1 MDGLVLKCKK
11 PNKCQLVGFS
21 NQLMKEHRMANKDS
35 TLSQNLVAEL
45 FLYKNGC
52 LFWKKKKSPSVN
64 LFEKA
69 GSASEK
75 DRYLRVMINKQ
86 SYKVHRLVF
95 LLHHGY
101 MPRYIDHINGDTF
114 DNRIANL
121 RDATYAQNNQN
132 AKIRKDSTSGVKG
145 VFLHKASGKWAASCQ
160 VNKKRQHLGLFATIE
175 EAEKAVKSFRNQHHG
190 EFARHY

>member
-1 MDGLVLKCKK
+1 VLKCKK
-11 PNKCQLVGFS
+11 PNKCPLVGFS

-45 FLYKNGC
+45 FSYEDGC
-52 LFWKKKKSPSVN
+52 LYWNKQKSPSVN

-69 GSASEK
+69 GSSSEK
-75 DRYLRVMINKQ
+75 DRYLRVMINHQ

-101 MPRYIDHINGDTF
+101 MPNYVDHINGDTF
-114 DNRIANL
+114 DNRIENL

-145 VFLHKASGKWAASCQ
+145 VFFHKATGKWTASCQ
-160 VNKKRQHLGLFATIE
+160 VNKKRTHLGLFLTIE
-175 EAEKAVKSFRNQHHG
+175 EAEKAVKSFREQSHG
-190 EFARHY
+190 EFARHS

>member
-1 MDGLVLKCKK
+1 MLKCKK
-11 PNKCQLVGFS
+11 PNKCPLVGFS

-45 FLYKNGC
+45 FLYEDGC
-52 LFWKKKKSPSVN
+52 LFWKNRKSPSVK

-69 GSASEK
+69 GSASAK
-75 DRYLRVMINKQ
+75 DRYLRLMINHQ

-101 MPRYIDHINGDTF
+101 MPNYVDHINGDTF
-114 DNRIANL
+114 DNRIENL

-160 VNKKRQHLGLFATIE
+160 VNKKRQHLGLFLTIE
-175 EAEKAVKSFRNQHHG
+175 EAEKAVKSYREQSHG
-190 EFARHY
+190 EFARHS